1 MILCF
6 IYKITYN
13 PKAINR
19 FKIRA
24 AVTVS
29 LKAEKGEDGRF
40 KMTPIAGTEQEIPCE
55 LVLIAAGFTGCEELF
70 PKQLGIEVSPR
81 GTISTEQKTYETSA
95 KHVFAAGDAR
105 RGQSLVVWAIAE
117 GENAARAI
125 DASLMGYSN
134 L

>member
-1 MILCF
+1 
-6 IYKITYN
+6 
-13 PKAINR
+13 
-19 FKIRA
+19 
-24 AVTVS
+24 
-29 LKAEKGEDGRF
+29 
-40 KMTPIAGTEQEIPCE
+40 MTPIAGTEQEIPCE
-55 LVLIAAGFTGCEELF
+55 LVLIAAGFTGCEELL